1 MQPELLPLVVQHN
14 ALVNARFSFSTL
26 ETRLFLALL
35 VRINRGDTTFSVCRI
50 PVKELAPDSNSNA
63 LYADVDEMAKKLAAR
78 VLHIEVLGPNG
89 ERIKQPDRINRPL
102 MYQCDYIKSEGVV
115 EARFSDGVRDYLLD
129 LRHNF
134 TQAQLPQL
142 LLMRSAASHRIYWL
156 VKEYA
161 QQSKTQREV
170 EVSELR
176 NLLGLTTEYANR
188 FDHFKARV
196 LDRAQ
201 AELAATDLPITMEFI
216 RHGKAVK
223 TIRFLFAATARALP
237 LAAPEEDSWQALL
250 IKIGIATKS
259 LLIIQAKLDAGDYAE
274 GYIRYVVTAIEA
286 QVAAGKVKKLAG
298 AVFKALTDGYLLPAF
313 EKFQQP
319 QPAAAKSKN
328 GPKTKFTK
336 SGVSMAGVRNRL
348 TSDLEDA
355 RGTLKFVASSTV
367 YTDQTRPAA
376 VQNVQAKINS
386 LEEQLAELGV

>member
-35 VRINRGDTTFSVCRI
+35 VRINRGDTTFSVYRI

-63 LYADVDEMAKKLAAR
+63 LYADVDEMTKKLAAR

-89 ERIKQPDRINRPL
+89 ERVKQPDRINRPL

-142 LLMRSAASHRIYWL
+142 LLIRSAASHRIYWL

-161 QQSKTQREV
+161 QQGKTQREI

-176 NLLGLTTEYANR
+176 NVLGLTTEYINR

-201 AELAATDLPITMEFI
+201 AELATTDLPITMEFI
-216 RHGKAVK
+216 RRGKAVHI
-223 TIRFLFAATARALP
+223 IRFLFAATTKTLS
-237 LAAPEEDSWQALL
+237 LTTLEEDSWQALL
-250 IKIGIATKS
+250 IKTGISSKS
-259 LLIIQAKLDAGDYAE
+259 LLSIQTKLDAGDYTE
-274 GYIRYVVTAIEA
+274 GYIRYVVTTIEA

-298 AVFKALTDGYLLPAF
+298 AVFKALTESYLLPAY
-313 EKFQQP
+313 EKLQQP
-319 QPAAAKSKN
+319 QPVAVKSRN
-328 GPKTKFTK
+328 ASKTKFTK
-336 SGVSMAGVRNRL
+336 SGASIAGERNRL
-348 TSDLEDA
+348 NSELQDA
-355 RGTLKFVASSTV
+355 RGTLKFVTSSAV
-367 YTDQTRPAA
+367 YTDETRPAA
-376 VQNVQAKINS
+376 IQSVQTKIDGIEERLAK
-386 LEEQLAELGV
+386 LGA